1 MTRKTNENYLAYA
14 ERATQSLCDGS
25 IGYDEWC
32 EAVLGETI
40 YSEENLRRCYQFFKK
55 FLDKLDE
62 EEIKVLN
69 DDDRVREI
77 KQAKEDLMR
86 ERKKIQTVNL
96 EYHANMR
103 NEARGELF
111 NEFILEAIDRLEP
124 LKKPEVV
131 LPVPKQGKSVGVLCI
146 ADAHYGVEIE
156 LKSIFNETVNVY
168 NPTVFKGRMY
178 KLMEQ
183 IMNDYDNLGYD
194 ELIVFDLGDAVEN
207 ILRTTSLTK
216 LHTGVI
222 DSALQY
228 AEFMANWMN
237 ELQDKLGV
245 PMKYLACGGN
255 HDMLRL
261 LDSRKQFEEENMMKV
276 VVEFI
281 RLRLKD
287 NTNIEIAPYGDSQFE
302 TICGMNVLAIHGD
315 GAKDKIGDVA
325 FWEQYHNISIDIL
338 LMGHVHHSEQIT
350 TGYGNIGEQEVIKVP
365 SLVGADT
372 YSKSVRKIARAGAK
386 FMLFEDEV
394 GKTWEKTIIL
404 N

>member
-1 MTRKTNENYLAYA
+1 M
-14 ERATQSLCDGS
+14 
-25 IGYDEWC
+25 
-32 EAVLGETI
+32 
-40 YSEENLRRCYQFFKK
+40 
-55 FLDKLDE
+55 
-62 EEIKVLN
+62 N

-124 LKKPEVV
+124 LKKSEVV

-183 IMNDYDNLGYD
+183 IVNDYDNLGYD

-237 ELQDKLGV
+237 EL
-245 PMKYLACGGN
+245 
-255 HDMLRL
+255 
-261 LDSRKQFEEENMMKV
+261 
-276 VVEFI
+276 
-281 RLRLKD
+281 
-287 NTNIEIAPYGDSQFE
+287 
-302 TICGMNVLAIHGD
+302 
-315 GAKDKIGDVA
+315 
-325 FWEQYHNISIDIL
+325 
-338 LMGHVHHSEQIT
+338 
-350 TGYGNIGEQEVIKVP
+350 
-365 SLVGADT
+365 
-372 YSKSVRKIARAGAK
+372 
-386 FMLFEDEV
+386 
-394 GKTWEKTIIL
+394 
-404 N
+404 